1 MWCSPLNEVEQL
13 QAQWGCSKSQHSSGF
28 SPLSAVLDLL
38 TSSPEIPC
46 WDWGS
51 TGGPLP
57 SLLAADW
64 DCCHGFWCVVN
75 TSKHNSCVPIPV
87 LSLAALSCG
96 TLRAFPS
103 GQAVYFRWIPLLFLP
118 AGLLG
123 LLENENINFQSSR
136 GLLLS
141 DIRALKISFLS
152 LCFGRFGCKWRKSE
166 TGIFYWD
173 GSSNFTCPA
182 PAGRWCWDIW
192 GSPGQFRINPIIPT
206 WKDCGDYLI
215 RKIHEEQL
223 LLGETKGNWRNT
235 SIFQTQVVQVQNPN
249 SQMQHSNAFP
259 AMEFQPGKTL
269 VQILICILDDGT
281 ENSGN
286 ALPSG
291 GNLDFSC
298 VLLLL
303 LSAWKSNRDGSRD
316 GTKLWD

>member
-28 SPLSAVLDLL
+28 SPLSAGLDLL

-51 TGGPLP
+51 TGAPLP

-75 TSKHNSCVPIPV
+75 TAKHNSCVPIPV

-141 DIRALKISFLS
+141 DIRALKISFPS

-182 PAGRWCWDIW
+182 PAGRWCSDIW

-235 SIFQTQVVQVQNPN
+235 SIFQTTG
-249 SQMQHSNAFP
+249 SSNAKPKFP
-259 AMEFQPGKTL
+259 DAAFK
-269 VQILICILDDGT
+269 CI
-281 ENSGN
+281 
-286 ALPSG
+286 
-291 GNLDFSC
+291 SC
-298 VLLLL
+298 HGIP
-303 LSAWKSNRDGSRD
+303 AWKNIGSNSDLHTWWWNR
-316 GTKLWD
+316 KLRECFAIRRKFGFFLCFTPAAQCLEKQQRWE